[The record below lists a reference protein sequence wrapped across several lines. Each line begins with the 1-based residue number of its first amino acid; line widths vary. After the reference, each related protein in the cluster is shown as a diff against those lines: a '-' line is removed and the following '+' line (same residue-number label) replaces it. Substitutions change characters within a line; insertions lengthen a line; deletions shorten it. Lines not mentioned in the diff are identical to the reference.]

1 MSEEAMREEVA
12 QAVEVGRSQV
22 ICFQEFAKPACNAVG
37 VEWRTVR
44 PCKNQVVFNGLA
56 AYINRAYPR

>member
-1 MSEEAMREEVA
+1 MSEEAMREKVA

-22 ICFQEFAKPACNAVG
+22 ICFQEFAKPACNTVG
-37 VEWRTVR
+37 VEWRAVR

-56 AYINRAYPR
+56 AYINRAHPR